1 MKKILSSLLASTLC
15 LGAALPALAG
25 SNPVGGASGSTVN
38 SGARI
43 VFLFSTPSGRD
54 LYSVT
59 LDAATADRL
68 RANLPAFRSGA
79 FGSDLQFVANLLF
92 PSTLTTSGET
102 TITIRINNLGNA
114 IAAFNRAVNRPAFL
128 SGLSESQI
136 AQLVEMS
143 ELLKRLRQRVDEE

>member
-1 MKKILSSLLASTLC
+1 MKKILSSLFASALC
-15 LGAALPALAG
+15 LGAALPAFAG

-38 SGARI
+38 SGARL

-59 LDAATADRL
+59 IDAATADRL
-68 RANLPAFRSGA
+68 TASLPAFRSGA
-79 FGSDLQFVANLLF
+79 FGRDLQFVSNLLF
-92 PSTLTTSGET
+92 PTVSSASGEN

-114 IAAFNRAVNRPAFL
+114 IAAFNRAVNRPGFL

-136 AQLVEMS
+136 AQLQEMAD
-143 ELLKRLRQRVDEE
+143 LLKRFRERVDEE